1 VKKIIIII
9 AIIIFLPIVFFYA
22 GKQAIQSKTGDTFYD
37 KIAQKIPES
46 LKQTIKEKIFT
57 SDHLRQEIFLKDK
70 LIKELIDKENKKNS
84 IILEKYKKIYF
95 RKSLN
100 NKHKLNDELLRFNYY
115 KTLYLSNPKNEY
127 AIASGYLDIFQDN
140 LIIGTGDGIFLK
152 IKLKS
157 LESVRSSNY
166 NEFFA
171 EIIETNFRDVV
182 YTPEIYKQSY
192 YGIKDILIHNKKLL
206 VSYTHEVKKDCFN
219 TGLLIADFFLDKNI
233 KFKKINYSQECA
245 EKDKMDV
252 SHGGGRIVPFSED
265 EILFTS
271 GDYYQENKV
280 QNLNSIFG
288 KILKINL
295 NTQKYE
301 VVSYGHRNPQGLK
314 YLKNK
319 NLVISTEHG
328 PIGGDEINIIDLNKD
343 LSDRNYGWPIASY
356 GVGSQTNPSSIID
369 YKKIY
374 KSHDGFI
381 EPLIQYTP
389 SIGISEII
397 EIPNKFLNRKNN
409 INKFFVSSLGLKASE
424 GDLSLHYVETDHM
437 NNQVLKV
444 EIIPFLE
451 RIRDIVYYENS
462 NYFILFLES
471 DRMSKGGPSIS
482 FLFKD

>member
-1 VKKIIIII
+1 MKKIIVVIT
-9 AIIIFLPIVFFYA
+9 IIIFLPIVFFYA
-22 GKQAIQSKTGDTFYD
+22 GKQAIKSRTGDSFYD
-37 KIAQKIPES
+37 KIAQKIPGP
-46 LKQTIKEKIFT
+46 LRQKIKEKIFT
-57 SDHLRQEIFLKDK
+57 SDHLRQEIYLKDK
-70 LIKELIDKENKKNS
+70 LINELIIKENKKNS
-84 IILEKYKKIYF
+84 IILNEYKKIF
-95 RKSLN
+95 FTKILEK
-100 NKHKLNDELLRFNYY
+100 KHKINDDLLKFNYFQTY
-115 KTLYLSNPKNEY
+115 HLSNPKNEY
-127 AIASGYLDIFQDN
+127 AIASGYLDIFEDN
-140 LIIGTGDGIFLK
+140 LIIVTGDGIFLK
-152 IKLKS
+152 FQLKD
-157 LESVRSSNY
+157 LETIRSTNFKD
-166 NEFFA
+166 FFA
-171 EIIETNFRDVV
+171 KKIDTNFREIV
-182 YTPEIYKQSY
+182 YTDEIYKRSY
-192 YGIKDILIHNKKLL
+192 YGVKDILIHNNKLL

-328 PIGGDEINIIDLNKD
+328 PIGGDEVNIIDLNKD

-369 YKKIY
+369 HEKKY

-437 NNQVLKV
+437 NNQVIKV